1 MQQSQLGKAARI
13 GRTRMEVPRLE
24 RKLVAIL
31 AADVAGYSRLME
43 QDEVATLE
51 ALSAHR
57 VLTDSSIER
66 FNGRI
71 TGTAGDSVL
80 AEFAS
85 VVDAVDCAVEMQ
97 RAVAA
102 ASENTPPER
111 RLLFRIGIN
120 VGDVMMKDGDIF
132 GDGVNVA
139 ARLESLADPGGICVS
154 RGVRDHL
161 RKHSTLVFED
171 LGEQSVKN
179 IAQAIRAFR
188 VRFDGTQPAQAEA
201 NDGNPAAMIS
211 DAVGAVAQAGEA
223 PEIELAFWASI
234 KDSEDGTEFA
244 AYLERYPAGAFSA
257 LAESRLHALEGQ
269 NTAAPTADPEAVAIE
284 LAFWDSVKD
293 SASEAELRAYLDR
306 YPSGS
311 FVALARARLQALAE
325 HDPPAEPNAV
335 PRVDAVELAF
345 WDSVKNSDNPAM
357 LEAYLAQF
365 ASGSFVLLARA
376 RLDELRSGKLPE
388 AGHDDRDGPVRESN
402 GRTP

>member
-1 MQQSQLGKAARI
+1 
-13 GRTRMEVPRLE
+13 MEVPRLE

-31 AADVAGYSRLME
+31 AADIAGYSRLME
-43 QDEVATLE
+43 QDEVATLD

-57 VLTDSSIER
+57 VVTDSSIER

-97 RAVAA
+97 RAIAA
-102 ASENTPPER
+102 ASEKTPPER

-161 RKHSTLVFED
+161 RKQSTLVFED

-188 VRFDGTQPAQAEA
+188 VRFEGTEPAQAEA
-201 NDGNPAAMIS
+201 IDGDPAAMAS
-211 DAVGAVAQAGEA
+211 DAMGAVAQADEP

-234 KDSEDGTEFA
+234 KNSEDGTEFA
-244 AYLERYPAGAFSA
+244 AYLERYPTGAFCA
-257 LAESRLHALEGQ
+257 LAESRRRALDGE
-269 NTAAPTADPEAVAIE
+269 NTTPPAADPEAVAIE

-325 HDPPAEPNAV
+325 HFPPAEPDLA
-335 PRVDAVELAF
+335 PQADAVELAF
-345 WDSVKNSDNPAM
+345 WDSVKSSDNPSM
-357 LEAYLAQF
+357 LEAYLVQF
-365 ASGSFVLLARA
+365 ARGSFALLAKA
-376 RLDELRSGKLPE
+376 RLDELRSGKS
-388 AGHDDRDGPVRESN
+388 AGSGQDDRDSQVSGSH
-402 GRTP
+402 GRTH